1 MNTKNL
7 LSATVWCLYAVVSI
21 LLAMT
26 IAFYLFG
33 YFDYGYR
40 YWYQLLDI
48 SEHLNIY
55 AAQNT
60 LKPQFHR
67 LTMEEHISLFSQI
80 VTAVHGSGEGL
91 GSLSYRTSSGIEIK
105 LLHGAEIQ
113 HLKDVAVLLGR
124 VKLFA
129 LLILFCWPLLA
140 LLVLREGRTSWWQRS
155 LGLSFIFFPLLVWM
169 LVVGPTQ
176 LFYQLHEW
184 IFPPNNPWFFYWEE
198 SHMSAMMKAPF
209 LFGVIAVGIAVITVL
224 LTPLIHLLGIAIALQ
239 LRTLFKAR

>member
-7 LSATVWCLYAVVSI
+7 FSASIWCLYAVACIV
-21 LLAMT
+21 LAMT
-26 IAFYLFG
+26 IAFYVFG

-48 SEHLNIY
+48 GEHLHIY

-67 LTMEEHISLFSQI
+67 LAMEEHITLFSQI
-80 VTAVHGSGEGL
+80 VTAVHGNGEGL
-91 GSLSYRTSSGIEIK
+91 DTLSYHTPNGVEIK
-105 LLHGAEIQ
+105 LLHGAEVQ
-113 HLKDVAVLLGR
+113 HLKDVSVLFGQ

-129 LLILFCWPLLA
+129 LLMLFCWPLLA

-155 LGLSFIFFPLLVWM
+155 LSLSFIFSPLVVWL

-209 LFGVIAVGIAVITVL
+209 LFGVIAVGIVVITVV
-224 LTPLIHLLGIAIALQ
+224 LTPVIHLLGMVMALQ
-239 LRTLFKAR
+239 VRALLKAR